1 MAPNNSGRTALGI
14 SQWAPGGYLSL
25 RVGVMQFIQR
35 LSLKFRSRRDA
46 ARSIAEAGRYLMGH
60 VGITGHVECLLSCDA
75 HDRHGF
81 VLRLNTFQRIP
92 HSAREEIQHYFRR
105 KLTQLGELQG
115 APLLLW
121 IQDADDQWYASQA
134 NRSVS
139 SGRVAS
145 VVAAANIEQAS
156 PDLPAAQLDDLRR
169 DVRRRLIER
178 RNVRNSDYAPLG
190 PTPLTDLG
198 ALSPH

>member
-121 IQDADDQWYASQA
+121 IQDADDQSYASQA

-145 VVAAANIEQAS
+145 VVSARRPFHWSVSASKGAVAGFWLAQPAIKNAANSA
-156 PDLPAAQLDDLRR
+156 PRK
-169 DVRRRLIER
+169 RRRITCP
-178 RNVRNSDYAPLG
+178 S
-190 PTPLTDLG
+190 
-198 ALSPH
+198 